1 MVKIIVV
8 WYLYKLWLNCFI
20 YSICVFLRRKL
31 IKLNIFLL
39 RKEEKGRGKGREE
52 KKDKIE
58 KRIER
63 KIKGNDSICVYGCL
77 LIW

>member
-39 RKEEKGRGKGREE
+39 RKEEKGTGKGREE